1 MIYEKS
7 GKLANGQTWS
17 WQFGGGVDLF
27 AKDNPTNC
35 VMVTYLHSGNDEV
48 FEDELLDE
56 NFDPLFGG
64 DKSLRREYAAVCWSC
79 FLEERTIINGLIPDT
94 IKTVAWNA
102 IKQIREKDPNSS
114 HLSAGQLTDIFNSIL
129 NTIIEK
135 EGLDTDKDYWLI
147 GDCGILVDIVD
158 DKLEDY
164 LMAHGFDLDC

>member
-27 AKDNPTNC
+27 AKDNPDNR
-35 VMVTYLHSGNDEV
+35 VMVTYLNTGNDEV

-64 DKSLRREYAAVCWSC
+64 DKELRREYAAVCWSC
-79 FLEERTIINGLIPDT
+79 YMEEKAIMDFLEDKIKDVARPII
-94 IKTVAWNA
+94 KE
-102 IKQIREKDPNSS
+102 IRSKDPNSS

-164 LMAHGFDLDC
+164 LMAHGFDLDY